1 MWFWL
6 QCFFLFGAEPYS
18 HLGRR
23 GRKEPEALAAA
34 SLKRLFVENQ
44 PYLVGGCCQHGMS
57 GSTLPNNRVNG
68 VKFSY
73 NLNKPK
79 APHLEAP
86 NKILSVAEKYNYMRQ
101 TFQKRLA
108 FGE

>member
-1 MWFWL
+1 MAGILFWL
-6 QCFFLFGAEPYS
+6 ECFFLFGAEPYS
-18 HLGRR
+18 HFGRR

-68 VKFSY
+68 VKFSFS
-73 NLNKPK
+73 LNKLK
-79 APHLEAP
+79 APQLDAP
-86 NKILSVAEKYNYMRQ
+86 NNILSMEIGRAHV
-101 TFQKRLA
+101 
-108 FGE
+108 